1 MYHASLRKTFAA
13 ALGLLLAS
21 AAAPIALADVPG
33 YLFQDFDQ
41 HSSANASGGTA
52 NTSSGSAA
60 STTIAAPIA
69 AANRKA
75 DQALATAQQALRE
88 AQRASASR
96 EAAPAVSAPTRDHS
110 RPIVDGHHVQPRRDD
125 MCSLSQHSSD
135 CRGGTANGVDNDL
148 LQQILRRAAS

>member
-13 ALGLLLAS
+13 GLGLLLAS

-52 NTSSGSAA
+52 DTSSGSAA
-60 STTIAAPIA
+60 STTTDAQIA

-88 AQRASASR
+88 AQASTSR
-96 EAAPAVSAPTRDHS
+96 ESVAAVSTPTRDHS

-148 LQQILRRAAS
+148 LQQILRRAAP